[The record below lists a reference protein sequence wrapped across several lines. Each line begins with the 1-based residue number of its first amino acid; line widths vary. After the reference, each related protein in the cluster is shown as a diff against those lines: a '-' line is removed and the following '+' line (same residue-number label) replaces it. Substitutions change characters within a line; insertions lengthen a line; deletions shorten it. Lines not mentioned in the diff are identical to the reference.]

1 MLFKKSSL
9 FAFSIA
15 ATLCLSGN
23 ILKAQDNSCLPNID
37 VSGDVVNQPT
47 TDDRPEK
54 TDTQSD
60 KKKRTVRVTIT
71 KPDGTTI
78 TIEYEVEELT

>member
-37 VSGDVVNQPT
+37 VSGDAVNQPT